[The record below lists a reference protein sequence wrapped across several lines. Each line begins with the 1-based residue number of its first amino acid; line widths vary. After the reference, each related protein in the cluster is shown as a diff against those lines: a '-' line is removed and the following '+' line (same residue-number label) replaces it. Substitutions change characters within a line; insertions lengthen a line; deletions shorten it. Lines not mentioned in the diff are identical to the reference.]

1 MIWRPLFTLA
11 AFTLALS
18 FSEAAESAGGKVWA
32 SLYSTDIPRY
42 AANLRA
48 AGCPEETVGLL
59 ISHEINLRFLE
70 KEKALQPSLLSAKT
84 LREEF
89 SPERREALLKLGLE
103 KNAMMRS
110 VLGRVPQEVA
120 RFDWTPGELSH
131 LTPQEQETVR
141 MIMEDY
147 NTMIARI
154 LVESRGHLIDED
166 RDKLRFL
173 ETEREADLGKFLN
186 QDEMLD
192 FELNVTVYGRSLR
205 AGLVLFNP
213 TQEQLRTC
221 FTLGRKH
228 GLDYESLALNPVRRS
243 QAQAA
248 LNAELATLWDA
259 ETYAR
264 YRRGISGHYAHIVA
278 LVARL
283 RLGISTAEEIFAS
296 QKQTTEYCYKTY
308 RQRRPASAIPPPPDP
323 GMGQILN
330 AGPITESSSAT
341 IKFSHDEIV
350 LATQVHCD
358 LVRSKLGDA
367 GFAEYFELNRRWL
380 EAMRAGGAVQLDYS
394 YN

>member
-1 MIWRPLFTLA
+1 
-11 AFTLALS
+11 
-18 FSEAAESAGGKVWA
+18 VWA

-173 ETEREADLGKFLN
+173 ETQRESDLGKFLN
-186 QDEMLD
+186 QDEMAD
-192 FELNVTVYGRSLR
+192 FELKVTAYGQAIRT
-205 AGLVLFNP
+205 GLVLFNP
-213 TQEQLRTC
+213 TQEQLRTYL
-221 FTLGRKH
+221 TLGRKH
-228 GLDYESLALNPVRRS
+228 GLDYESFRLNPERKNEE
-243 QAQAA
+243 QAA
-248 LNAELATLWDA
+248 MNAELEKIWDA

-264 YRRGISGHYAHIVA
+264 YRRGISGHYVQIFA

-283 RLGISTAEEIFAS
+283 HLPASVAEEVFAS
-296 QKQTTEYCYKTY
+296 QKQTTEAAY
-308 RQRRPASAIPPPPDP
+308 RIYEDARPTASRPPPPP
-323 GMGQILN
+323 YG
-330 AGPITESSSAT
+330 TERMFHQAPLSPSNSER
-341 IKFSHDEIV
+341 IRSSHDQIV
-350 LATQVHCD
+350 ALTQAHCD
-358 LVRSKLGDA
+358 LIRERLGDA
-367 GFAEYFELNRRWL
+367 GFAEYFALNRRWL
-380 EAMRAGGAVQLDYS
+380 SEMQTGGVIQMDYS
-394 YN
+394 QN